1 MFLDLQKL
9 CSTLANV
16 NLCEMVGEED
26 RSSNPPS
33 ISTEFNSTM
42 ISDRSHLNELQKE
55 NRAPPPSNS
64 TSLSSTIRSSPSIL
78 SNTTP
83 TLHNYQV

>member
-1 MFLDLQKL
+1 M
-9 CSTLANV
+9 A
-16 NLCEMVGEED
+16 EYED
-26 RSSNPPS
+26 RSVSSETTTTTDNSDEQSSQPLS
-33 ISTEFNSTM
+33 ISSSPEFNSTM
-42 ISDRSHLNELQKE
+42 ISGTSHLNELQKE